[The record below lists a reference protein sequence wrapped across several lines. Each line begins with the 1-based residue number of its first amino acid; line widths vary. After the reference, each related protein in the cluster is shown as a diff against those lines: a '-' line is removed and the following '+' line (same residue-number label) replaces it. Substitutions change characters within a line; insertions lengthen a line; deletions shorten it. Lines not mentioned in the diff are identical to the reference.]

1 MVGTVH
7 VAYTNRYHDLA
18 RLVPHLLTPKK
29 RINRYNYGLALQIRG
44 MVAVAEPITIH
55 MAVQKAGT
63 LTDKAIRNGSLKK
76 NPEKRKNGGEPNR
89 DRNVRDENKRIRIGN
104 AFVTTANSVRRE
116 YNGIIPNCV
125 SCNLH
130 HPPEMPCRACF
141 NYGRPRHME
150 KDYRVAP
157 RMVNSVNARNPTA
170 APRVCYEYGGTDH
183 FKAACPTLNQAQ
195 RPRETVQ
202 TKLLLLM
209 GDKVVGTT
217 ATRHVEGLLYWEQR
231 RLARTRTS

>member
-1 MVGTVH
+1 
-7 VAYTNRYHDLA
+7 
-18 RLVPHLLTPKK
+18 
-29 RINRYNYGLALQIRG
+29 
-44 MVAVAEPITIH
+44 MVAAAEPITIH
-55 MAVQKAGT
+55 MAVQKART

-89 DRNVRDENKRIRIGN
+89 DRN
-104 AFVTTANSVRRE
+104 
-116 YNGIIPNCV
+116 
-125 SCNLH
+125 
-130 HPPEMPCRACF
+130 
-141 NYGRPRHME
+141 
-150 KDYRVAP
+150 DYRVAP
-157 RMVNSVNARNPTA
+157 RMVNPVNARNPTV

-217 ATRHVEGLLYWEQR
+217 ATRHVEGRLYWEQR